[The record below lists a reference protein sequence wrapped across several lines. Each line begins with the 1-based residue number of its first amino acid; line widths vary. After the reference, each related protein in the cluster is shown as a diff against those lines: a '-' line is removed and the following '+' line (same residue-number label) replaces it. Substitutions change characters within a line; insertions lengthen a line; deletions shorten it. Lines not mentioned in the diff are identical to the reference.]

1 VRTFARFAATPIGP
15 GLAARDGGLTL
26 TTLGQVN
33 TVRMARSDIA
43 NTAGACGVEFV
54 AWGDD
59 PQSAIVGVCTSAAA
73 LTSRLGS
80 VNSGI
85 GWDLDAGTI
94 KRGNSTL
101 KSGLPA
107 VGKQQIVGIALDRS
121 ANKIRC
127 YLGQTKVWE
136 GSLPLT
142 GALHF
147 AASLASSKAGGL
159 ALAVNAGQW
168 IPASPAAA
176 TGWAQA
182 APAPASARIADR
194 DYLNSAH
201 VRYEGILVDG
211 LIAVE
216 SLGFW
221 PWTDAAPA
229 STAAQ
234 ATVLDADGRLDALVM
249 SESIGAPVTLR
260 RLDRATNT
268 VTPAG
273 RWRLDAVDVLDDHR
287 RTLVF
292 THPHDALDQPIQRSV
307 FLPNLPA
314 LAFKPMPAVIGAV
327 ASVPALSANSDGT
340 VRFLA
345 GNAVH
350 VADVMDRGD
359 SMEPGTFATSPDAQQ
374 LLMHSPP
381 VGPVVCDVSSI
392 GLLDGEP
399 RPATLQQALSDLFA
413 RVGFTAWSS
422 SDAAAIDAA
431 TGYAGIGYYASDS
444 TTARTA
450 LQAILASYGAWYYRA
465 ADGRLRLVRIIAPE
479 SATPT
484 FEITASDLVGDLK
497 RVTDEAPNLT
507 RRVAY
512 RPNAQAL
519 GASDLVTD
527 IEDVPQARRDQL
539 TALWRGQVYAA
550 GPLPQRYAH
559 ADSADPFISVLWRQQ
574 DAQLEAERVIALYA
588 QERAT
593 HQITVNGA
601 LNPVPSPG
609 DIGLLRY
616 PKYGLDTGLPVL
628 VRRVEHR
635 AGHSGIT
642 LLLWG

>member
-194 DYLNSAH
+194 DYLNSA
-201 VRYEGILVDG
+201 
-211 LIAVE
+211 
-216 SLGFW
+216 
-221 PWTDAAPA
+221 PA
-229 STAAQ
+229 T
-234 ATVLDADGRLDALVM
+234 
-249 SESIGAPVTLR
+249 
-260 RLDRATNT
+260 
-268 VTPAG
+268 
-273 RWRLDAVDVLDDHR
+273 
-287 RTLVF
+287 
-292 THPHDALDQPIQRSV
+292 
-307 FLPNLPA
+307 
-314 LAFKPMPAVIGAV
+314 
-327 ASVPALSANSDGT
+327 
-340 VRFLA
+340 
-345 GNAVH
+345 
-350 VADVMDRGD
+350 RG
-359 SMEPGTFATSPDAQQ
+359 S
-374 LLMHSPP
+374 LLM
-381 VGPVVCDVSSI
+381 
-392 GLLDGEP
+392 
-399 RPATLQQALSDLFA
+399 A
-413 RVGFTAWSS
+413 
-422 SDAAAIDAA
+422 
-431 TGYAGIGYYASDS
+431 
-444 TTARTA
+444 
-450 LQAILASYGAWYYRA
+450 
-465 ADGRLRLVRIIAPE
+465 
-479 SATPT
+479 
-484 FEITASDLVGDLK
+484 
-497 RVTDEAPNLT
+497 
-507 RRVAY
+507 
-512 RPNAQAL
+512 
-519 GASDLVTD
+519 
-527 IEDVPQARRDQL
+527 
-539 TALWRGQVYAA
+539 
-550 GPLPQRYAH
+550 
-559 ADSADPFISVLWRQQ
+559 
-574 DAQLEAERVIALYA
+574 
-588 QERAT
+588 
-593 HQITVNGA
+593 
-601 LNPVPSPG
+601 
-609 DIGLLRY
+609 
-616 PKYGLDTGLPVL
+616 
-628 VRRVEHR
+628 
-635 AGHSGIT
+635 
-642 LLLWG
+642 